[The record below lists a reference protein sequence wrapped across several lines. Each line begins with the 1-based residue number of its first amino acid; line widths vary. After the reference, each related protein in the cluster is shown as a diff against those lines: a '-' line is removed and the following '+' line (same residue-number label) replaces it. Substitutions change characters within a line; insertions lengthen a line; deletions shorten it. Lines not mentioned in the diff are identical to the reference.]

1 MGNSKVLTRA
11 QGVMDVATYDRA
23 EQLLLPDVVFAELGW
38 PQGESQLLSISFCFP
53 QASLLVQSEP
63 RKTY

>member
-1 MGNSKVLTRA
+1 MVKSKVLTRA
-11 QGVMDVATYDRA
+11 QGVMDVVTYERA
-23 EQLLLPDVVFAELGW
+23 EQLLLPVAVFAELGW

-53 QASLLVQSEP
+53 QASLLVQSQQ